1 MIINEVL
8 YDPCPELYGIIRW
21 SPVYYHYSRY
31 GVDFTVVCYGDEF
44 IHFCVYYFFVST
56 LPF

>member
-56 LPF
+56 